1 MVSKVLC
8 LNELFFSYL
17 VSLTAIKLAVKCA
30 TMLSLK
36 YLQKKQYM
44 IFVVPELV
52 CTHVLAREKPQYN
65 FVTDS
70 KNAESN
76 S

>member
-1 MVSKVLC
+1 
-8 LNELFFSYL
+8 
-17 VSLTAIKLAVKCA
+17 
-30 TMLSLK
+30 MLSLK

-44 IFVVPELV
+44 IFFVPELV
-52 CTHVLAREKPQYN
+52 CMHVLAREKPQYN
-65 FVTDS
+65 FVKDS

>member
-1 MVSKVLC
+1 
-8 LNELFFSYL
+8 
-17 VSLTAIKLAVKCA
+17 
-30 TMLSLK
+30 
-36 YLQKKQYM
+36 M

-76 S
+76 SWYFVNINHFVTLTLMQVTAVLLDHNMQPTEDMAMESR